1 MLQDLIRIRREKL
14 NKFLKAKINPYP
26 DSSGQTHTIKKV
38 LDDFGAIEKEKGEV
52 IIVGRIRSIRE
63 HGGST
68 FIHIEDESGSLQAY
82 FKQDILGQEKY
93 KFFRN
98 FDIGDFIELCGTVFV
113 TKKGEQTLLVLD
125 YKILAKSIRPLP
137 EKWKGL
143 RDTEVRFRERYLDL
157 LMNPAVAERF
167 RLRAKI
173 CDALRD
179 FLTDRGFLEVETPV
193 LQTKAS
199 GALARPFITEHEA
212 MQIPLYLR
220 IAPET
225 YLKRLIVGG
234 LEKVFEMARV
244 FRNEGMDT
252 SHLQDFTMLEFYWA
266 YKNYEFL
273 MKQTEEMLVYVLN
286 RVLGTLQIDYQGQK
300 IDFTPPWP
308 KQTFRDLILKDCS
321 IDIEKADTTEKLQE
335 EIKKKKIEIEDSAK
349 LSFGSLIDQ
358 LYKKVSRPKIK
369 GPLFLTGHPIE
380 LSPLARKNDQ
390 NPKIVDRFQLVVLGQ
405 ELVNAYSE
413 LVDPLEQ
420 HKRFEEQAKMR
431 EGGDTEAHMMDEDYV
446 RAMEYG
452 MPPIAG
458 WGMGVD
464 RLVMFL
470 TNAPSIREAVFF
482 PLMKPLSVQN
492 ICPATQ
498 VKSQKGTGKNIEP
511 GITRTQAWNLVCK
524 YIKSENARKHMLAAE
539 TMMIA
544 LAKRFEEDEIVWGL
558 TGLLHDL
565 DLEMFD
571 YRKMPEKHGPTTAG
585 ILEKEG
591 VHPIILAGI
600 KAHNEKCGM
609 GRQTLMEK
617 AIYAVDPLTGL
628 IVAAALVLPSKKLS
642 DLSAQSVLKRFKE
655 KSFAAGVRREA
666 IKSCEEFNLSLEEFV
681 KVGLGAMQS
690 IADKLGL

>member
-1 MLQDLIRIRREKL
+1 MLQDLIQNRKEKL
-14 NKFLKAKINPYP
+14 NKILKVEINPYP
-26 DSSGQTHTIKKV
+26 DSSRRTHTIGRI
-38 LDDFGAIEKEKGEV
+38 LDDFEAIEKEKGE
-52 IIVGRIRSIRE
+52 IVVAGRIRGIRG

-68 FIHIEDESGSLQAY
+68 FIHIDDESGRIQAY
-82 FKQDILGQEKY
+82 LKQDILGPEKY
-93 KFFRN
+93 KFFKN
-98 FDIGDFIELCGTVFV
+98 FDIGDFIELQGTVFV
-113 TKKGEQTLLVLD
+113 TQKGERTLLVSD

-143 RDTEVRFRERYLDL
+143 SNQEIRFRERYLDL
-157 LMNPAVAERF
+157 LVHPEVRERF
-167 RLRAKI
+167 RKRAEI

-179 FLTDRGFLEVETPV
+179 FLTERGFLEVETPV

-212 MQIPLYLR
+212 LQIPLYLR

-252 SHLQDFTMLEFYWA
+252 AHLQDFTMLEFYWA

-273 MKQTEEMLVYVLN
+273 MAQTEEMLVYLLN
-286 RVLGTLQIDYQGQK
+286 RVFGTLQIDYQGEK
-300 IDFTPPWP
+300 IDFTPPWQ
-308 KQTFRDLILKDCS
+308 KKNFRSLILEDCG
-321 IDIEKADTTEKLQE
+321 IDINKADTAEKLRK
-335 EIKKKKIEIEDSAK
+335 EIQKKKIEIEDLGK
-349 LSFGSLIDQ
+349 LGFGGLVDQ

-380 LSPLARKNDQ
+380 LSPLARRNDQ

-420 HKRFEEQAKMR
+420 RRRFEEQVEMR
-431 EGGDTEAHMMDEDYV
+431 EAGDAEAHMMDEDYV

-482 PLMKPLSVQN
+482 PLMRPLNTQKV
-492 ICPATQ
+492 CPATKAPTQ
-498 VKSQKGTGKNIEP
+498 NEEAVKS
-511 GITRTQAWNLVCK
+511 GITRAKAWDLVCQYVK
-524 YIKSENARKHMLAAE
+524 NENSRKHMLATEAI
-539 TMMIA
+539 MRA
-544 LAKRFEEDEIVWGL
+544 LAKHFQKNEEVWGL

-565 DLEMFD
+565 DMEMFD
-571 YRKMPEKHGPTTAG
+571 YRETPEKHGPTTAG
-585 ILEKEG
+585 ILEQEG
-591 VHPIILAGI
+591 VHPVILAGI
-600 KAHNEKCGM
+600 KAHNDQCGAP
-609 GRQTLMEK
+609 RKTLMEK

-628 IVAAALVLPSKKLS
+628 IVAATLVLPSKKLS

-655 KSFAAGVRREA
+655 KSFAQGARREVIA
-666 IKSCEEFNLSLEEFV
+666 SCESFGLVLEEFIQI
-681 KVGLGAMQS
+681 GLRAMQDIS
-690 IADKLGL
+690 QNLGL